1 MTSAAGAIDS
11 PAPAAGAPSEHPGMA
26 TGPADRLERDEH
38 VCRYCGALASHV
50 DHIRPRR
57 LGGTD
62 SPVNLVAACAR
73 CNLRKGG
80 KALRGGRS
88 HQERPAGPPRP
99 VRISLPD
106 ASMPYRST
114 SREW

>member
-1 MTSAAGAIDS
+1 MSTRACRRVRQIV
-11 PAPAAGAPSEHPGMA
+11 
-26 TGPADRLERDEH
+26 LERDEH

-50 DHIRPRR
+50 DHIRLRR

-73 CNLRKGG
+73 CNLRKRG

-88 HQERPAGPPRP
+88 DHGPPARTP
-99 VRISLPD
+99 SPGPD
-106 ASMPYRST
+106 FHPRCVHAVSVNV
-114 SREW
+114 